1 MPFSAGLFVQEASH
15 LPLTERAIRDTVDRV
30 FSAAAYNQTTLM
42 GRFMMWLGEIFRKFL
57 GLLGDLGYRIGQS
70 RTLSWL
76 VIGVAAALV
85 VLIAFR
91 LVYLW
96 QLRAI
101 RQARS
106 PVRFGEAWFGGGGDP
121 LAAAERAAR
130 AGNFTE
136 AAHAL
141 YAAILT
147 AIARQHAISV
157 HPSKTVGDYGRELR
171 AAGSSLF
178 TRYREFARTYETVI
192 YGLGSCD
199 RDRFERLYSI
209 ATPLLRPHG

>member
-1 MPFSAGLFVQEASH
+1 MVVVVQELSR
-15 LPLTERAIRDTVDRV
+15 LPVTERAVRDTVERI

-42 GRFMMWLGEIFRKFL
+42 SRFMAWLGDIFRRFL
-57 GLLGDLGYRIGQS
+57 GLLRDLGYRIGES
-70 RTLSWL
+70 PTLSWL
-76 VIGVAAALV
+76 VIAIAAALV
-85 VLIAFR
+85 LLIAFR

-96 QLRAI
+96 QLRAL
-101 RQARS
+101 RQATS
-106 PVRFGEAWFGGGGDP
+106 PIRFGDAWFGGGGDP

-141 YAAILT
+141 YAAILS
-147 AIARQHAISV
+147 AIARQHAIRV

-171 AAGSSLF
+171 AAGSSLVS
-178 TRYREFARTYETVI
+178 RYREFARTYETVI

-209 ATPLLRPHG
+209 ATPLLRPNG